1 MTTKTTNKY
10 KENYTLAKEL
20 YMVNYFNYEGDYV
33 SCYYHDYNQAK
44 EFAKRVEGVVFKRMR
59 NFSTRE
65 TIRKFKKRNE
75 GDWYA

>member
-33 SCYYHDYNQAK
+33 SSFYHDYTHAK

-75 GDWYA
+75 GD